1 MPEDHRKMGW
11 LASRRERKRLK
22 RERTGNSPEKQAE
35 HHMPKR
41 DAIDMWLKSGGVDR
55 ESRFK
60 K

>member
-1 MPEDHRKMGW
+1 MPEDQRKMGW

-35 HHMPKR
+35 HHPPKG
-41 DAIDMWLKSGGVDR
+41 DAVDLMLKAGGVDR
-55 ESRFK
+55 ESSFK

>member
-1 MPEDHRKMGW
+1 MPEEQRKMGW

-22 RERTGNSPEKQAE
+22 RERTGNSPERQEE
-35 HHMPKR
+35 HHTPKG
-41 DAIDMWLKSGGVDR
+41 DVVDVMLKAGGVDR